1 MDRQPS
7 FWAKV
12 ARGEWEPHTMGGII
26 EEVGPGTL
34 FLDVGA
40 WVGATAMLAAARGG
54 QVVALEPDPA
64 AHEQLLA
71 NVSANPGLA
80 PRIQVIPRALSRGAG
95 PVRMGYRRQAGDSMS
110 SVLLGN
116 GKGSWTAMGV
126 TVDEIEALLPPCA
139 PLLVKMDIEGAE
151 YDVVGE
157 IVRLGRG
164 RPLTIMLSL
173 HPALLMQ
180 ARGEHAL
187 LRATLD
193 MKATFAG
200 FVAERAQ
207 VGRWFPM
214 PCFDPLGGLLEASEW
229 RLRNRGRS

>member
-1 MDRQPS
+1 
-7 FWAKV
+7 
-12 ARGEWEPHTMGGII
+12 
-26 EEVGPGTL
+26 
-34 FLDVGA
+34 
-40 WVGATAMLAAARGG
+40 
-54 QVVALEPDPA
+54 
-64 AHEQLLA
+64 
-71 NVSANPGLA
+71 
-80 PRIQVIPRALSRGAG
+80 
-95 PVRMGYRRQAGDSMS
+95 MGYRRQAGDSMS

-180 ARGEHAL
+180 ARGEDAL